1 MPEGQFTGSR
11 GKYVYTNDAGD
22 KYILRLDS
30 TLVMSNSGLTVY
42 DPATDSDATPKPL
55 RFTPR
60 GVFWQA
66 TASGFEGRRKYL
78 IAGAA
83 DAALYQ
89 TAAPATFNVDGVAG
103 TTTGRKGE
111 KLTYL

>member
-1 MPEGQFTGSR
+1 MPEGQFTGPR
-11 GKYVYTNDAGD
+11 GKYVYTNDAGG

-42 DPATDSDATPKPL
+42 DPVEDDDATPKPV

-66 TASGFEGRRKYL
+66 TASGFEGKRKFL
-78 IAGAA
+78 IAGTA
-83 DAALYQ
+83 DAELYQ
-89 TAAPATFNVDGVAG
+89 QSAPATFNVDAVAG